1 MNSVETRRVIEAAT
15 RMLARDIYI
24 YIYLYT
30 PLVRDSTRE
39 GGGELEFTELEKVSP
54 SYRL

>member
-15 RMLARDIYI
+15 RMLARDI